1 MLFWTPHFFIIP
13 NIFLLNCNEI
23 DNLNTNIPIS
33 KFLQLNMR
41 NIGEMACTPPLQLG
55 ELKILVFAGGAGGRN
70 FILVGGYIVRG
81 LIMLGSRNFEVK
93 IKIAQSIN
101 TF

>member
-1 MLFWTPHFFIIP
+1 MHPP
-13 NIFLLNCNEI
+13 
-23 DNLNTNIPIS
+23 
-33 KFLQLNMR
+33 
-41 NIGEMACTPPLQLG
+41 PPLQLG
-55 ELKILVFAGGAGGRN
+55 ELKILESLLGGAGGRN